1 MRLNQW
7 CNVVR
12 WEFKNPTPFIRS
24 REFLWQEGHTAH
36 SNKDTADLEVHQV
49 LELYRRVYE
58 ELLAVPVFK
67 GVKSEKEK
75 FAGGLYT
82 TTVEAFVP
90 SNGRA
95 VQGATS
101 HCLGQSFARM
111 FDLQF
116 EDQEGQL
123 QFLWQNSWGYT
134 TRSIGVCIMVHSDN
148 TGLVLPPRVAPC
160 QVVIIPIPKAKAPE
174 EEQKAM
180 ISKAEELKS
189 ALDAARIRTRLDD
202 RRNYTPGF
210 KYNHWE
216 LKGCCIRLEIG
227 PKDMSNESC
236 VIVRRDNR
244 QKKSVSW
251 AGVAEEV
258 SRMLE
263 QMQNDMFAKAQS
275 ERDQQLQR
283 VFEWSEFSPA
293 LNEGDA

>member
-1 MRLNQW
+1 
-7 CNVVR
+7 
-12 WEFKNPTPFIRS
+12 
-24 REFLWQEGHTAH
+24 
-36 SNKDTADLEVHQV
+36 
-49 LELYRRVYE
+49 
-58 ELLAVPVFK
+58 
-67 GVKSEKEK
+67 
-75 FAGGLYT
+75 
-82 TTVEAFVP
+82 
-90 SNGRA
+90 
-95 VQGATS
+95 
-101 HCLGQSFARM
+101 
-111 FDLQF
+111 
-116 EDQEGQL
+116 
-123 QFLWQNSWGYT
+123 
-134 TRSIGVCIMVHSDN
+134 
-148 TGLVLPPRVAPC
+148 
-160 QVVIIPIPKAKAPE
+160 
-174 EEQKAM
+174 M